1 MFKKTPELAKFEKFA
16 AAHLGIK
23 KLPVIY
29 YVGHQEDAKKA
40 FGDFTQ
46 SDDKIRVRTVDR
58 HPIDVMRTL
67 AHELAHYKWK
77 LEGKRGDNK
86 PGGASE
92 NYAHEMAGKIMR
104 NYDNTHGFM
113 FKASPLKEDGAAAG
127 LAPAA
132 GNATG
137 SAVVG
142 TGDDTK
148 NMTWAPKKKKLNDIV
163 TRKPLG
169 VIRGPNN

>member
-1 MFKKTPELAKFEKFA
+1 MFKKPPELAKFEKYVA
-16 AAHLGIK
+16 AQLGLK
-23 KLPVIY
+23 KLPEIH
-29 YVGHQEDAKKA
+29 YVGHKEDAKKA

-46 SDDKIRVRTVDR
+46 SDNKIRVRTVDR

-77 LEGKRGDNK
+77 LQGKTGDNK

-104 NYDNTHGFM
+104 NYDNSHGFM
-113 FKASPLKEDGAAAG
+113 FKAPPLKEDGAAAG
-127 LAPAA
+127 VAPAA
-132 GNATG
+132 VNSTG
-137 SAVVG
+137 PAVVG

-148 NMTWAPKKKKLNDIV
+148 NMTWVKKKKLGEIV
-163 TRKPLG
+163 SSKSLG
-169 VIRGPNN
+169 VIRGTSN